1 MSPFAIVVLVIGL
14 PLILVAA
21 GFVILATKAFS
32 GQDARAQRAQT
43 LEAARQ
49 LEKTLSAME
58 TRLTA
63 LEDIILAPE
72 VKKGGDHD

>member
-1 MSPFAIVVLVIGL
+1 MSPFAIVLLVIGL
-14 PLILVAA
+14 PLMLVAV
-21 GFVILATKAFS
+21 GFVILVTKAFS
-32 GQDARAQRAQT
+32 GQDGRAQRVQT

-63 LEDIILAPE
+63 LEDILLAPE
-72 VKKGGDHD
+72 AKQGGAHD

>member
-1 MSPFAIVVLVIGL
+1 MSPFAIVLLVIGL
-14 PLILVAA
+14 PLILVAV
-21 GFVILATKAFS
+21 GFIILVTKAFS
-32 GQDARAQRAQT
+32 GQDGRVQRVQT

-63 LEDIILAPE
+63 LEDIFLAPE
-72 VKKGGDHD
+72 AKKGGAHD